1 MEWLAEGIS
10 DGGWKNLE
18 NELITTIHSVPLKWT
33 SVIRRMAGAC
43 DYFRRAT
50 RGDLPVED
58 DESSKEEDADD
69 TNLDYEEES
78 ELD

>member
-1 MEWLAEGIS
+1 M
-10 DGGWKNLE
+10 D

-33 SVIRRMAGAC
+33 SVIRRMAVAC